1 MFLCKE
7 TFSLINYLLFL
18 RVFLSRI
25 ITAIIYD
32 LIDIAVDQ

>member
-1 MFLCKE
+1 MFLYKE
-7 TFSLINYLLFL
+7 TFSLIYYLSFL